1 MYAEDG
7 SLLGEYPMEANP
19 ATAPTKGAQHIW
31 LPTAN
36 GPMPIA
42 VVGEGR
48 QYAVHA
54 DHLNTPRR
62 LTQEDGKVAWQ
73 WAYSAFGDEAPT
85 TAATRFTS
93 ATTNPTTGS
102 TAVPL
107 VQYNLRYPG

>member
-85 TAATRFTS
+85 TA
-93 ATTNPTTGS
+93 
-102 TAVPL
+102 
-107 VQYNLRYPG
+107 

>member
-1 MYAEDG
+1 M
-7 SLLGEYPMEANP
+7 NHI
-19 ATAPTKGAQHIW
+19 TAAGGCAYSW

-36 GPMPIA
+36 GAMPIA

-48 QYAVHA
+48 QSAVHA
-54 DHLNTPRR
+54 DHLNTRRR

-93 ATTNPTTGS
+93 ETTNPTTGS
-102 TAVPL
+102 TTV
-107 VQYNLRYPG
+107 R